1 MSKDVRIRCQRGW
14 IGYPGSTVQQ
24 SYAEDLVHGF
34 LLWDI
39 DDRDYFDVEFCE
51 LPNAQPFIT
60 IEWSGTVERTVEGA
74 RRYPS
79 NARFRVRSKD
89 LLSQKDVIELTGRLR
104 SELHAL
110 EVTFKNDHR
119 IDRSVISAGAA
130 TLAKEDLHNPEVLM
144 RLLKDY
150 YADDDVSDDEWD
162 AMKEGV
168 SSYLREALDS
178 DTLVRNTK
186 WSLRDLKFD
195 NTFTYGEGNMI
206 NFEQLHGIVGIF
218 GPNRSGKSSIV
229 GTLMYALFNTTDRG
243 NVKNLHVINARRPY
257 CKTKAIINVNGS
269 NYVIE
274 RQTVKHEAH
283 RGSRAG
289 QTHASTQLNVFKIDD
304 TGTAIDLVGD
314 QRFDTEKVIRQL
326 IGTADD
332 CLLTSV
338 AAQDEVKLFIN
349 QGTPKRRKD
358 LSRFLDLDVFDR
370 MYELANNDVKAN
382 RGALKALPDRDWDS
396 KDVLHVKRLTELEA
410 LIDEKAQQK
419 ADVDQRLHDVRA
431 QLAAFKDFSPVTPT
445 QVAAQE
451 STVSSLRSRL
461 DAANRRHTSL
471 VNEVERLAGKVDSIE
486 GVALENDLADLR
498 KRLDSFKT
506 LESTFESLKM
516 TYEAESGDLKRQ
528 ERSLKILDDVP
539 CGDAYPTC
547 KFIKDAFK
555 VKGTVENQRVRVNS
569 ALEKVSIAQGTL
581 AVLRKEDIAGKVDKI
596 EKLIDLKSKLIVSIS
611 AQNVEIVKCDALI
624 GEITT
629 LLDAAVK
636 RLDGLNEALKNEE
649 NAEVVMLRNELNALQ
664 QSAKGLDVARL
675 ALASEV
681 GRVQSDHAKVL
692 ADKAQRQELLRLLK
706 AHELVSNA
714 FSRKGIPSLIVAS
727 QLPII
732 NAEIAKILSGIVN
745 FSIELE
751 QDDESDSMEIYID
764 YGDSRRI
771 IEICSGMEKMIAAVA
786 IRVALIN
793 VSSLPK
799 TDMFILDEAFG
810 PLDPESV
817 AACNGLLVSLKRY
830 FKTILVITHVEAVK
844 DVADHVIEV
853 SKIEKDAR
861 VMYNESWPGDRT
873 SKTG

>member
-1 MSKDVRIRCQRGW
+1 M
-14 IGYPGSTVQQ
+14 
-24 SYAEDLVHGF
+24 
-34 LLWDI
+34 
-39 DDRDYFDVEFCE
+39 
-51 LPNAQPFIT
+51 
-60 IEWSGTVERTVEGA
+60 
-74 RRYPS
+74 
-79 NARFRVRSKD
+79 
-89 LLSQKDVIELTGRLR
+89 
-104 SELHAL
+104 
-110 EVTFKNDHR
+110 
-119 IDRSVISAGAA
+119 
-130 TLAKEDLHNPEVLM
+130 
-144 RLLKDY
+144 
-150 YADDDVSDDEWD
+150 
-162 AMKEGV
+162 
-168 SSYLREALDS
+168 
-178 DTLVRNTK
+178 
-186 WSLRDLKFD
+186 
-195 NTFTYGEGNMI
+195 
-206 NFEQLHGIVGIF
+206 
-218 GPNRSGKSSIV
+218 
-229 GTLMYALFNTTDRG
+229 
-243 NVKNLHVINARRPY
+243 
-257 CKTKAIINVNGS
+257 
-269 NYVIE
+269 
-274 RQTVKHEAH
+274 
-283 RGSRAG
+283 
-289 QTHASTQLNVFKIDD
+289 
-304 TGTAIDLVGD
+304 
-314 QRFDTEKVIRQL
+314 
-326 IGTADD
+326 
-332 CLLTSV
+332 
-338 AAQDEVKLFIN
+338 
-349 QGTPKRRKD
+349 
-358 LSRFLDLDVFDR
+358 
-370 MYELANNDVKAN
+370 
-382 RGALKALPDRDWDS
+382 
-396 KDVLHVKRLTELEA
+396 
-410 LIDEKAQQK
+410 
-419 ADVDQRLHDVRA
+419 
-431 QLAAFKDFSPVTPT
+431 
-445 QVAAQE
+445 
-451 STVSSLRSRL
+451 
-461 DAANRRHTSL
+461 
-471 VNEVERLAGKVDSIE
+471 
-486 GVALENDLADLR
+486 
-498 KRLDSFKT
+498 
-506 LESTFESLKM
+506 
-516 TYEAESGDLKRQ
+516 
-528 ERSLKILDDVP
+528 
-539 CGDAYPTC
+539 
-547 KFIKDAFK
+547 
-555 VKGTVENQRVRVNS
+555 
-569 ALEKVSIAQGTL
+569 
-581 AVLRKEDIAGKVDKI
+581 
-596 EKLIDLKSKLIVSIS
+596 IVSIS